1 MPTMNN
7 CRPETLELKTRFGTT
22 EYVTLKASF
31 YTDNKSLY
39 VGMTTADD
47 EFPEPYGNV
56 TVNLSD
62 AVPGYCAF
70 VDTNNM
76 PEVEAFLV
84 QNGIAE
90 FTGLTQNSGFYTYP
104 LYQFSAEKMR
114 QFCPH
119 DMAEYERVNGLNEK

>member
-62 AVPGYCAF
+62 ADQVT
-70 VDTNNM
+70 V
-76 PEVEAFLV
+76 L
-84 QNGIAE
+84 
-90 FTGLTQNSGFYTYP
+90 L
-104 LYQFSAEKMR
+104 
-114 QFCPH
+114 
-119 DMAEYERVNGLNEK
+119 